1 MARGLFSRDPP
12 QLDPHMDERMILG
25 AKDDPAVAKL
35 VHAAVADVRHRD
47 APAAVEGKHRERR
60 GHARRLGVRS
70 EIGVETALGVP
81 HRFLHI
87 TPSCGGHAV
96 RQGLAGQRTGH
107 LTPLGSTHT
116 IADDKQCTRA
126 PCRLPNS
133 RIDGVLIIRPPA
145 RFGGGKGLSDDYL
158 HKTFRS

>member
-1 MARGLFSRDPP
+1 MARGLLGRDPP

-25 AKDDPAVAKL
+25 AKDDPAVTKL

-47 APAAVEGKHRERR
+47 APAVVEGKHRERR
-60 GHARRLGVRS
+60 GHARRLGVCS

-96 RQGLAGQRTGH
+96 RQCLAGQRTGH
-107 LTPLGSTHT
+107 LAPLGTAHT
-116 IADDKQCTRA
+116 VTDDKQRTRA
-126 PCRLPNS
+126 PCRLPNG

-145 RFGGGKGLSDDYL
+145 RL
-158 HKTFRS
+158 